1 MQEQLSERPKG
12 FSRHRNFRSD
22 RQLMIHALNID
33 KVSKRFDAHVA
44 VDDLSIA
51 IPRGVIYGILGPNG
65 AGKTTT
71 IRMVMNI
78 IARDAGNISV
88 LGKDPAAGNG
98 VLRSIGYLP
107 EERGLYKKMKVLD
120 VIVFFAQLKGMR
132 ESTARTSA
140 LAWLDKMGLAGWA
153 QTKVETLSKGMQ
165 QKVQFIATVLHE
177 PELLILDEPTSGLDP
192 VNQEVLRQTI
202 LDAKQ
207 QGRTVI
213 FSTHNMEQ
221 AEQMCDS
228 VCIIA
233 GGKKVLD
240 GELKDLRRKHAG
252 QRYGIELEPDA
263 NAELVAAS
271 LQRTP
276 NLLHSLQRTDQR
288 IEFDLAAGA
297 STRDALKALA
307 EADAHIASFIHLQ
320 PSLRDIFVRYAG
332 GAAIAERHTA

>member
-1 MQEQLSERPKG
+1 M
-12 FSRHRNFRSD
+12 N
-22 RQLMIHALNID
+22 ALTIES
-33 KVSKRFDAHVA
+33 VSKRYDQHLA
-44 VDDLSIA
+44 VDDLSVA

-78 IARDAGNISV
+78 IARDTGRISV
-88 LGKDPAAGNG
+88 LGKDPAAGMEI
-98 VLRSIGYLP
+98 LRSIGYLP

-120 VIVFFAQLKGMR
+120 VIVFFAQLKGMK
-132 ESTARTSA
+132 ESAAKTAA
-140 LAWLDKMGLAGWA
+140 LAWLEKMGLAGWT
-153 QTKVETLSKGMQ
+153 QTRVETLSKGMQ

-192 VNQEVLRQTI
+192 VNQEVLRTSI
-202 LDAKQ
+202 LEAKR
-207 QGRTVI
+207 QGRSVI

-240 GELKDLRRKHAG
+240 GELKELRKEHAGRRYGVDLESQSDADNVAGRLQTAPGLVSDLRQEGTR
-252 QRYGIELEPDA
+252 
-263 NAELVAAS
+263 V
-271 LQRTP
+271 
-276 NLLHSLQRTDQR
+276 
-288 IEFDLAAGA
+288 EFDLGGGA
-297 STRDALKALA
+297 STREALRVLA
-307 EADAHIASFIHLQ
+307 DADAHVANFVHLQ

-332 GAAIAERHTA
+332 AAAIPARQA